1 MVTIVKEW
9 HASDAALEQHE
20 DECVWKVAIQLVSEV
35 NCVRVEAGN
44 HKSIAS
50 AGTQTPYC

>member
-1 MVTIVKEW
+1 MKRN
-9 HASDAALEQHE
+9 ASDAALEQHE

-50 AGTQTPYC
+50 AGTQPPHC